1 MKLLSIDMSK
11 VRAGLTHQ
19 ISNLKILIQ
28 YCYKHKYILILPHFK
43 LAGSHNNGKEILTNL
58 SNYIDF
64 KTLVVNN
71 KTFEV
76 VMDRD
81 NIDNKDIIHIE
92 AKEYRHGLLKND
104 YMFEN
109 LECVPINFSYNEN
122 ILTISKQISK
132 LLGNYLC
139 IHVRRT
145 DRITTE
151 QINKHTSPSNILKK
165 IKKYDNKNVY
175 IMTNEKISFFDKLKE
190 QTDYNIYFFT
200 DFEILKKIKE
210 EDNYMLFCIENEIS
224 NLADKQISTFR
235 TPPEINK
242 YIDYLT
248 ETDGWQ

>member
-1 MKLLSIDMSK
+1 MKYFSIDLSTIS
-11 VRAGLTHQ
+11 AGLSHQ
-19 ISNLKILIQ
+19 IENFKILIR
-28 YCYKHKYILILPHFK
+28 YCYKHKYILILPHFR
-43 LAGSHNNGKEILTNL
+43 LYGFHNNGKEILTNL

-64 KTLVVNN
+64 KTLIVNN
-71 KTFEV
+71 KNFEM
-76 VMDRD
+76 VMDSN
-81 NIDNKDIIHIE
+81 NIDNKYINHVE
-92 AKEYRHGLLKND
+92 SKNYLHGLLCND
-104 YMFEN
+104 DMFKN
-109 LECVPINFSYNEN
+109 LEWVPINFSYNEN

-151 QINKHTSPSNILKK
+151 QINKDTSPNNILEK

-175 IMTNEKISFFDKLKE
+175 IMTNEEISFFDKLKE

-210 EDNYMLFCIENEIS
+210 EDNYLLFCIENEICDS
-224 NLADKQISTFR
+224 ANKKISTFKV
-235 TPPEINK
+235 PNNK

-248 ETDGWQ
+248 ETFGWQ

>member
-1 MKLLSIDMSK
+1 MKYFSIDLSTIS
-11 VRAGLTHQ
+11 AGLTHQ
-19 ISNLKILIQ
+19 FGNLRILIQ
-28 YCYKHKYILILPHFK
+28 YCCKHKYILILPHFK
-43 LAGSHNNGKEILTNL
+43 LYGFHNNGKEIITNL

-64 KTLVVNN
+64 KTLIVYN
-71 KTFEV
+71 KTFEF

-81 NIDNKDIIHIE
+81 NIDNKDIIHIK
-92 AKEYRHGLLKND
+92 AKKYRFGLLNND
-104 YMFEN
+104 DMFKN
-109 LECVPINFSYNEN
+109 LECVHIKFSYNEN

-145 DRITTE
+145 DRITTQ
-151 QINKHTSPSNILKK
+151 QINKDTSPNNILEK

-175 IMTNEKISFFDKLKE
+175 IMTNEEISFFDKLKK

-210 EDNYMLFCIENEIS
+210 EDNYILFCIENEIC
-224 NLADKQISTFR
+224 NLADKQISTFK
-235 TPPEINK
+235 TSNVYK

>member
-1 MKLLSIDMSK
+1 MKYFSIDLSTISA
-11 VRAGLTHQ
+11 AGLTHQ
-19 ISNLKILIQ
+19 LTNLKTLIE
-28 YCYKHKYILILPHFK
+28 YCYKNKYILILPYFK
-43 LAGSHNNGKEILTNL
+43 LYSFHNNGKELITNL

-64 KTLVVNN
+64 KTLIVNN
-71 KTFEV
+71 KIFEV
-76 VMDRD
+76 IMDRD

-92 AKEYRHGLLKND
+92 AKKYHFGLLANDDMFKN
-104 YMFEN
+104 
-109 LECVPINFSYNEN
+109 LKWIPINYSYNEN

-132 LLGNYLC
+132 QLSNYLC

-151 QINKHTSPSNILKK
+151 QINKDTSPNNILEK

-175 IMTNEKISFFDKLKE
+175 IMTDEKISFFDKLKE

-210 EDNYMLFCIENEIS
+210 EDNYILFCIENEIC
-224 NLADKQISTFR
+224 NLANKRISTFK
-235 TPPEINK
+235 TSNVKK

-248 ETDGWQ
+248 ETYGYQ

>member
-1 MKLLSIDMSK
+1 MKYFSIDLLTIN
-11 VRAGLTHQ
+11 AGLSHQ
-19 ISNLKILIQ
+19 ISNLSILIQ
-28 YCYKHKYILILPHFK
+28 YCCKHEYILILPYFN
-43 LAGSHNNGKEILTNL
+43 LSGFHNNGKGILTNL

-64 KTLVVNN
+64 KTLIVNN
-71 KTFEV
+71 KIFEV

-92 AKEYRHGLLKND
+92 AKIYRFGLLKND
-104 YMFEN
+104 DMFKD
-109 LECVPINFSYNEN
+109 LECVPIKFSYNEN

-151 QINKHTSPSNILKK
+151 QINKDTSPNNILEK

-175 IMTNEKISFFDKLKE
+175 IMTNEEISFFDKLKE

-210 EDNYMLFCIENEIS
+210 EDNYILFCIENEIC
-224 NLADKQISTFR
+224 NLADKQISTFK
-235 TPPEINK
+235 TPFVDK

-248 ETDGWQ
+248 ETNGWQ